1 MNSSC
6 LICITNYE
14 EKFTLLGLIEMK
26 QRTRKIDKVFKNEE
40 KPTALFQAANDI
52 LFVGTEKGKIEVL
65 SLDSDSCVKKIDAHE
80 GSEAGISVIQELK
93 SPGVLITRSEAG
105 SDKRFLITSTFD
117 RPEFKIW
124 SWDSV
129 KCDLQPHIMITT
141 SFNNGIR
148 YILETSPEQ
157 LVCVDTHKTLKFY
170 DFKHESEKAKKEQE
184 EADYK
189 NLDQLIIDQFNIA
202 DTDKS
207 GYLEEEEATPFIKMI
222 LSNYSEQY
230 KNMDPEQQSEAIPKL
245 FDWMDIDKSGKVT
258 LREFKSS
265 L

>member
-1 MNSSC
+1 
-6 LICITNYE
+6 
-14 EKFTLLGLIEMK
+14 MK
-26 QRTRKIDKVFKNEE
+26 QRTRKIDKVFQNEE

-80 GSEAGISVIQELK
+80 GSDAGISVIQELK
-93 SPGVLITRSEAG
+93 NPGTLITRAEAG
-105 SDKRFLITSTFD
+105 SDKRFLITATFD

-129 KCDLQPHIMITT
+129 KCDLLPHIMITT
-141 SFNNGIR
+141 SLAGIR

-184 EADYK
+184 EATYNALSEEILEEFK
-189 NLDQLIIDQFNIA
+189 IA
-202 DTDKS
+202 DVDRS
-207 GYLEEEEATPFIKMI
+207 GYLEEEEATPFIRKI
-222 LSNYSEQY
+222 LENFSEQFQ
-230 KNMDPEQQSEAIPKL
+230 NMDAEQQAVAIPKL
-245 FDWMDIDKSGKVT
+245 FDWMDIDKSGRVT

-265 L
+265 LIRAW